1 MIPKLYESNGEVLI
15 GSLHNGIKGITTEER
30 NGLFEIEYIYPYF
43 APHIEKIIRGNIIV
57 ADANDKL
64 KNQKFRIYR
73 ISKPISGKVTILA
86 RHISYDLLRDF
97 IESIEIENQSCEYA
111 LNSIFRAS
119 QFSKHFVG
127 VSDIINAQNFSVSD
141 VDALKAIAGTRGSIL
156 DTYGTGAELLRD
168 NTTIKVLNKRGHDN
182 GVTIE
187 YKKNLTGFNY
197 TLDETGLITRIRA
210 FAKKREENEE
220 VIVYSNP
227 RFVDSPK
234 VNDYE
239 TPFIQAIDFSEEFDD
254 KNPPTP
260 EKLRLLA
267 EKYFIDNKC
276 DIPKMNYKIEFVPL
290 SKCAGYEGI
299 EDQIGLCDLVT
310 IKNSMYNITTIT
322 KVIKTKYD
330 FLKDKYESM
339 ELGEAKTTLSNVV
352 GGGNGEVKPGP
363 PGPPGK
369 PGADGSMGDF
379 PDSLPPVPQV
389 TATVYGFASV
399 ELKWTYESKPYYNYE
414 LYASKTENFEPNIF
428 NLIFS
433 GQASTFLHQ
442 VKPSETWYYK
452 ARAVNSHSKFTEYS
466 TQVKAV
472 TRKVDDMSNYFEEA
486 AIGRAVVGALTA
498 DYMTVGILKG
508 HWIDARNLS
517 VTDGNGKRTL
527 DIDSDGNVDLDVNSL
542 SIRSQK
548 VNTEFEVIE
557 KIQKAVKDYGQQ
569 VDSKFEEANSSL
581 GALEGYIEGAFY
593 DGIINASEA
602 KSLRGLLDIIKQD
615 KAVID
620 KEYNT
625 LYSNNY
631 LIDDFKQLLY
641 NTKNTYNSAFSN
653 YESKLTLIINQGSV
667 TEEEQREINSLGNS
681 YREAI
686 KNYKDTVIQCLD
698 SITSKRIEELD
709 GTITDRFVRIETE
722 NGEIKNTVNGIT
734 NDLVDINGEIQKR
747 LTKEEFTEFK
757 QTENGFKLTIEER
770 INLRNIV
777 LNGNLEG
784 GTLHWW
790 GEPTEEWFYWDVYK
804 NYESYGF
811 NGRNVLSLK
820 NVHYYNNEK
829 RAYSAKC
836 YPVEPNTDYTLNFH
850 YCVEQN
856 IQECRVYVILSNTE
870 EGTYEKVY
878 TALIAQGGQQ
888 SNTSKDI
895 PHSFKFNTLGY
906 KYVWLSFNNLG
917 MKPGSNWQEYH
928 WFNIADIAIYKG
940 DVGPVKFIPNSKE
953 LYSNKVTIDK
963 DNFKLEFEDGRYAQM
978 GRQGLEQKVGNM
990 LYPYYCLGWAKAV
1003 SIPSGNPGKVNVRLP
1018 DEFDHC
1024 QKESINWSVSQRGYY
1039 YNTAGAFFPFYVQVQ
1054 GERIFKHTDG
1064 HWYVE
1069 IHGYSRI
1076 QNANNPSD
1084 VQNMPT
1090 GVNAMLTVNA

>member
-30 NGLFEIEYIYPYF
+30 NGLFEIEFIYPYF
-43 APHIEKIIRGNIIV
+43 APYIEKIIRGNIII

-97 IESIEIENQSCEYA
+97 IENIEIENQSCEYA

-127 VSDIINAQNFSVSD
+127 VSDIINAQNFSISD

-187 YKKNLTGFNY
+187 YKKNLTGFTY

-227 RFVDSPK
+227 RFIDSPK
-234 VNDYE
+234 INEYE
-239 TPFIQAIDFSEEFDD
+239 TPFIKAIDFSEEFDE

-330 FLKDKYESM
+330 FLRDRYESM
-339 ELGEAKTTLSNVV
+339 ELGEAKTTLSNIV
-352 GGGNGEVKPGP
+352 GSGSGEGKPGP
-363 PGPPGK
+363 PGQPGK

-389 TATVYGFASV
+389 TATVYGFASI
-399 ELKWTYESKPYYNYE
+399 ELKWTYESKPYYHYE

-433 GQASTFLHQ
+433 GQASAFLHQ

-486 AIGRAVVGALTA
+486 AIGRAVIGALTA

-527 DIDSDGNVDLDVNSL
+527 DIDSDGN
-542 SIRSQK
+542 
-548 VNTEFEVIE
+548 
-557 KIQKAVKDYGQQ
+557 
-569 VDSKFEEANSSL
+569 
-581 GALEGYIEGAFY
+581 
-593 DGIINASEA
+593 INA
-602 KSLRGLLDIIKQD
+602 D
-615 KAVID
+615 
-620 KEYNT
+620 
-625 LYSNNY
+625 
-631 LIDDFKQLLY
+631 
-641 NTKNTYNSAFSN
+641 
-653 YESKLTLIINQGSV
+653 
-667 TEEEQREINSLGNS
+667 INSLNIRGS
-681 YREAI
+681 KVISE
-686 KNYKDTVIQCLD
+686 KDTLINIKTEINKYKETVDLAFEDVNTAHENLVNEMNGAFKDGILTEAEKQNLKDQLANLEAEKDTLIKEIDKLIESKYLQNTNQLIELIDAKKEYIYRFYVLINAIRETIGEPPLEIPNIPGLTIERDLIMHFPHFSNKFNPAYPDISLIEDYEGSVYLFDGGEKTNQYEVEKYLKNRNINKVDKIFITHSHSDHIESMPYLIEKFGCKELYLRTPQWDLLD
-698 SITSKRIEELD
+698 HWETVWKTRELHEAMVAKATEVGARIIEINDDITIPLNDRSNIKVFNSKNTAWGNYNNISLGYLFNFTSKNGTIKKLFIQGDMSYQAEDFVGGQNVGKVDLLKLGHHGNVSSNGETWLSHLRPTYSIATLGYPQGNQVKLNTMRAKFVSSKVFLPNDNPDHMSVVINKDD
-709 GTITDRFVRIETE
+709 GTITTTAIEHQFYCE
-722 NGEIKNTVNGIT
+722 WYQRDNGDWYYFKSNG
-734 NDLVDINGEIQKR
+734 DLAINESLIIGGLKYY
-747 LTKEEFTEFK
+747 FDS
-757 QTENGFKLTIEER
+757 NGLCT
-770 INLRNIV
+770 
-777 LNGNLEG
+777 
-784 GTLHWW
+784 
-790 GEPTEEWFYWDVYK
+790 
-804 NYESYGF
+804 
-811 NGRNVLSLK
+811 
-820 NVHYYNNEK
+820 
-829 RAYSAKC
+829 
-836 YPVEPNTDYTLNFH
+836 
-850 YCVEQN
+850 
-856 IQECRVYVILSNTE
+856 
-870 EGTYEKVY
+870 
-878 TALIAQGGQQ
+878 
-888 SNTSKDI
+888 
-895 PHSFKFNTLGY
+895 
-906 KYVWLSFNNLG
+906 
-917 MKPGSNWQEYH
+917 
-928 WFNIADIAIYKG
+928 
-940 DVGPVKFIPNSKE
+940 
-953 LYSNKVTIDK
+953 
-963 DNFKLEFEDGRYAQM
+963 
-978 GRQGLEQKVGNM
+978 
-990 LYPYYCLGWAKAV
+990 
-1003 SIPSGNPGKVNVRLP
+1003 NPG
-1018 DEFDHC
+1018 
-1024 QKESINWSVSQRGYY
+1024 
-1039 YNTAGAFFPFYVQVQ
+1039 
-1054 GERIFKHTDG
+1054 GETIG
-1064 HWYVE
+1064 
-1069 IHGYSRI
+1069 
-1076 QNANNPSD
+1076 
-1084 VQNMPT
+1084 
-1090 GVNAMLTVNA
+1090 